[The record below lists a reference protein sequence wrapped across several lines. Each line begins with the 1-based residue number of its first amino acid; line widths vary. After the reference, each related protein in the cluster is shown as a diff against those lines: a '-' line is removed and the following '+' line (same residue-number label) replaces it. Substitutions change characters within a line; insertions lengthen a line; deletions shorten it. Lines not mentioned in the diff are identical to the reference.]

1 MLELAREADWEA
13 IHRLSLQVHD
23 LHTGWRP
30 DIYCHCDEPYPREAF
45 LEDIARRQVY
55 VAKLGDTVAGYVTV
69 SILRKEE
76 PGLVSKK
83 VMALTSLCVDEPF
96 RRQGIGMAIVADIR
110 VLAKAFRCQELRL
123 GVYPENDS
131 AVAFYQ
137 KCGFMIR
144 AIQMDMQL

>member
-13 IHRLSLQVHD
+13 IHRLSLQVHN

-30 DIYCHCDEPYPREAF
+30 DIYCNCDEPYPREAF

-55 VAKLGDTVAGYVTV
+55 VAKLGDAVIGYALFSLSREEHAGLT
-69 SILRKEE
+69 
-76 PGLVSKK
+76 PKK
-83 VMALTSLCVDEPF
+83 VMTLYTICVEESF
-96 RRQGIGMAIVADIR
+96 RRQGFGRSMAADIR
-110 VLAKAFRCQELRL
+110 ALARAFRCQEIRL
-123 GVYPENDS
+123 CIHPENDG
-131 AVAFYQ
+131 AVAFCQ